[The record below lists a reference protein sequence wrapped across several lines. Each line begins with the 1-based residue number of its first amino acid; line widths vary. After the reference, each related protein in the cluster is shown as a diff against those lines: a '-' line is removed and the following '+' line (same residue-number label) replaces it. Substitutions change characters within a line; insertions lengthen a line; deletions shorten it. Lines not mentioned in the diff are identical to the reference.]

1 MKFTP
6 LLTSLVLIPASA
18 FAVTLSY
25 DPGYSNPSRS
35 LTEVACSDGPNGLIT
50 AGYKTL
56 GALPKF
62 PFVGGTASVPGWNS
76 DKCGT
81 CWKLTYTNT
90 KGVAKSINVIA
101 VDHANAGWNVSPK
114 AMDTLTGNQA
124 VQLGRIDV
132 AAVQVAASACGF

>member
-1 MKFTP
+1 MKFTA
-6 LLTSLVLIPASA
+6 LLTSLVLFPASA

-25 DPGYSNPSRS
+25 DPGYSNSSRP
-35 LTEVACSDGPNGLIT
+35 LTDVACSDGPNGLIT

-62 PFVGGTASVPGWNS
+62 PFIGGTANVPGWNS

-81 CWKLTYTNT
+81 CWKLTYANS
-90 KGVAKSINVIA
+90 KGVATSINVIA

-124 VQLGRIDV
+124 IQLGRVEV
-132 AAVQVAASACGF
+132 AAVQVAPSACGF